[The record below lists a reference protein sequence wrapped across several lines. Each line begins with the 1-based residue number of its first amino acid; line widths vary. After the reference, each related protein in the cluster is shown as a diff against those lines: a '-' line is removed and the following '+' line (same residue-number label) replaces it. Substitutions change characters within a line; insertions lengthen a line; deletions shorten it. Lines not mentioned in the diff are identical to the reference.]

1 MAGDAARP
9 PLDSAAD
16 EQAWQKFLKAAVARY
31 GPGGVYWGTRYHEQ
45 YGAGATPQP
54 IVDKLNQAITKILA
68 RPDIKEAWE
77 KTGATPIVMTQPEFK
92 AFMDAQVAKWANV
105 IKANNIPPIN

>member
-1 MAGDAARP
+1 MAPA
-9 PLDSAAD
+9 
-16 EQAWQKFLKAAVARY
+16 
-31 GPGGVYWGTRYHEQ
+31 
-45 YGAGATPQP
+45 ATPQP
-54 IVDKLNQAITKILA
+54 IVDKLHREITMILA

-105 IKANNIPPIN
+105 IKTNQIPPIN